1 MHITGAAARRHARK
15 KIKVDLRKKRAVLG
29 ALVAL
34 TAITTLLTG
43 CSSASG
49 TGSGNGSG
57 KKSITVG
64 AIYLDTQGFYGGV
77 RKGVQ
82 DGAKSTGHQVK
93 ILESNAQD
101 DASKESTFMNTF
113 VSANVD
119 AILLSASSSTSSIPA
134 VRQASKA
141 GIPVIC
147 YNTCLTSAATK
158 KYVYSYIFGD
168 PVKFGYM
175 LGQAAADYFEKQ
187 NITNPTIGVLNCE
200 FVQVCVQRRQ
210 GFEKALKEKVP
221 GYKIVANQ
229 QATDP
234 TKSIDTATNIL
245 TAHPTLNAFFG
256 ESGGATVGG
265 VKAVQNTGH
274 VGKTVVFGGDMTTD
288 IANDL
293 VDGSVLKAEV
303 DISGIATGKLAIAAA
318 IRAIDGKAKPKSP
331 NVEAPIK
338 LYTGTSGGQEWLDAH
353 KDGIP

>member
-1 MHITGAAARRHARK
+1 MHGE
-15 KIKVDLRKKRAVLG
+15 KIKVDLKTKRPLLV

-34 TAITTLLTG
+34 AAVATLLSG
-43 CSSASG
+43 CAG
-49 TGSGNGSG
+49 TGSGD
-57 KKSITVG
+57 KKNITVG

-82 DGAKSTGHQVK
+82 EGAKSAGHEVK

-101 DASKESTFMNTF
+101 DASKESTFMSTY

-119 AILLSASSSTSSIPA
+119 AILLSASSSTGSIPA
-134 VRQASKA
+134 VRQASNA

-147 YNTCLTSAATK
+147 YNTCLTASATK
-158 KYVYSYIFGD
+158 KYAYAYVVGD

-175 LGQAAADYFEKQ
+175 LGQSAADYFTKQ
-187 NITNPTIGVLNCE
+187 GITNPTIGVLNCE
-200 FVQVCVQRRQ
+200 FVQVCVQRRE

-221 GYKIVANQ
+221 GYSIVANQ

-245 TAHPTLNAFFG
+245 TAHPSLDAFFG
-256 ESGGATVGG
+256 ESGGATIGG

-288 IANDL
+288 IANAL
-293 VDGSVLKAEV
+293 ADGKVLKAEV
-303 DISGIATGKLAIAAA
+303 DISGIAAGKLAIAEA
-318 IRAIDGKAKPKSP
+318 IKAINGTPKPKNP
-331 NVEAPIK
+331 DIPAPIK
-338 LYTGTSGGQEWLDAH
+338 LYSGPEGGKDWLEAH
-353 KDGIP
+353 ADGIP